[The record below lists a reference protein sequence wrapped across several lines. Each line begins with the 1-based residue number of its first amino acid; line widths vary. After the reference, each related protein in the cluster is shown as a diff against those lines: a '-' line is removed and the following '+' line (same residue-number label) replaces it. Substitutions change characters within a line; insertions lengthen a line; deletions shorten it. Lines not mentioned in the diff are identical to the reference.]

1 MVCDVHDALLS
12 NRVYREA
19 WTREGAL
26 GLLRE
31 GSGDT
36 LDDRRLRARARRLRR
51 LNLRGAARPAAR
63 VRSRR

>member
-36 LDDRRLRARARRLRR
+36 LDERCVDAPARIVVSERA
-51 LNLRGAARPAAR
+51 PAA
-63 VRSRR
+63 SAA